1 MAVLIQW
8 FCPAQTQL
16 LQSNRP
22 PFWRNYSSLSG
33 ASMLIWIQP
42 IRCDISPLFTIQ
54 MNTFL
59 SISRHL
65 RTTRYGRWRQM
76 TGGSLIY
83 SRNGVLSYQHVQ
95 LVPFLNQAL
104 PSYMQ
109 TLCYSNMAN
118 IARRFG
124 LCGER
129 LNLNV
134 FFFLG

>member
-1 MAVLIQW
+1 
-8 FCPAQTQL
+8 
-16 LQSNRP
+16 
-22 PFWRNYSSLSG
+22 
-33 ASMLIWIQP
+33 
-42 IRCDISPLFTIQ
+42 

-65 RTTRYGRWRQM
+65 RKTRYGGWRQM

-83 SRNGVLSYQHVQ
+83 SSNGVLSYQHVQ
-95 LVPFLNQAL
+95 LVPFFSQAL
-104 PSYMQ
+104 PLYMQ

-118 IARRFG
+118 IAKRFRF
-124 LCGER
+124 CGER